1 MAEEIY
7 LFPSS
12 DLVRLKF
19 PPFFLSREPPFKK
32 GDKKKRKGEKDKKDK
47 FLSFFRRRRKKV
59 SRSNTR
65 GWSKIEAEGKILTFG
80 LRKKNSL
87 KIFFF
92 FLKKNFSFDCFL
104 LRVIYTCSACRIP
117 GMIIRPAN

>member
-1 MAEEIY
+1 
-7 LFPSS
+7 
-12 DLVRLKF
+12 LKF

-87 KIFFF
+87 KKFFF
-92 FLKKNFSFDCFL
+92 YF
-104 LRVIYTCSACRIP
+104 
-117 GMIIRPAN
+117 